1 MFPICDRGYRGIS
14 KIGNTQILIPKKPRK
29 DATDYQKRKAK
40 KRFRKRAGIEA
51 VIGHLKSDFRLV
63 RNYLRGS
70 IGDSINLMLAA
81 AAFNFK
87 KWMREAVGFLFALFL
102 LIWKEQYERQL
113 SLLGG

>member
-1 MFPICDRGYRGIS
+1 
-14 KIGNTQILIPKKPRK
+14 
-29 DATDYQKRKAK
+29 
-40 KRFRKRAGIEA
+40 
-51 VIGHLKSDFRLV
+51 
-63 RNYLRGS
+63 
-70 IGDSINLMLAA
+70 MLAA